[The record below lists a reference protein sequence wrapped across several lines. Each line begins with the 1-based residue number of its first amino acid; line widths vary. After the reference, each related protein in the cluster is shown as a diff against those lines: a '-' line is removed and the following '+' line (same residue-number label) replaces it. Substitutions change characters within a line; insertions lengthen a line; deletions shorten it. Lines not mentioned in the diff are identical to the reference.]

1 MDNTIK
7 DHRAR
12 LGLTQAQLAD
22 QVDVSR
28 QTIIAIERGRFDP
41 TLRLAFA
48 LSHALGVDIV
58 DLFTP
63 TLERKPS

>member
-7 DHRAR
+7 DHRGR
-12 LGLTQAQLAD
+12 LGLTQAQLAER
-22 QVDVSR
+22 VDVSR

-48 LSHALGVDIV
+48 LSDALGVDIV

-63 TLERKPS
+63 TLERNSS

>member
-7 DHRAR
+7 DERAR
-12 LGLTQAQLAD
+12 LGLTQAQLAS
-22 QVDVSR
+22 QVHVSR

-41 TLRLAFA
+41 SLRLAFA
-48 LSHALGVDIV
+48 LSRVLGVDIV

-63 TLERKPS
+63 PFETELS